1 MADVRLI
8 RLKFKDILWLDGKDG
23 RKKNPRKEDMAAVE
37 KLAGRIKEDPT
48 FYDNRPSLVSFSGG
62 KYYGYGG
69 HKRALAATKVLKWPD
84 IPCNVENDVPQ
95 PIMDKRAILDNL
107 HDGEWDKDELLN
119 FGFDTEE
126 LYDLGIPEFTFD
138 FGADEN
144 EDGTGTPDNSKYS
157 GDSEKEQPSEARP
170 IKGNLADRFGLP
182 PFSVL
187 NAREGVWQDRKR
199 QWLALGIKSEIG
211 RGGAMTYKDH
221 DWMKAKG
228 I

>member
-119 FGFDTEE
+119 FTTSVS
-126 LYDLGIPEFTFD
+126 LNLHLTLGQMKTRMGLERRIIPLRQRPKKTILK
-138 FGADEN
+138 
-144 EDGTGTPDNSKYS
+144 PLKSK
-157 GDSEKEQPSEARP
+157 G
-170 IKGNLADRFGLP
+170 
-182 PFSVL
+182 
-187 NAREGVWQDRKR
+187 
-199 QWLALGIKSEIG
+199 
-211 RGGAMTYKDH
+211 
-221 DWMKAKG
+221 
-228 I
+228 